1 MKPAVVHGE
10 PAAAVLG
17 INFDEA
23 AAELNITPGVIHLR
37 LNRRCDDRINSYD
50 RYDEQRAAGFERFN
64 RRAEK
69 RTLLVDRVP
78 QRQGCGKNRQPIE
91 MEFENIKVA
100 EIAAFDQGF
109 IPRVHDPELRF
120 HHAVLI
126 FITDADHQRRLPIQ
140 PCNDQGIAEHDT
152 CDRAR
157 KAHEDEA
164 GHRCEQKNP
173 SHDFNGRDDMGVQRL
188 RIHVAVADRGQR
200 LHAEEEAIKKPMPAS
215 AASDTVLLDTVKR
228 GEKKIEPD
236 IKTGD
241 KRGESR
247 PFQTEQPAID
257 VAPSPGVRPDFDE
270 LDLTGADGNLTW
282 LSALP
287 RPLHRSSNLR

>member
-1 MKPAVVHGE
+1 VKAAVIDCE

-17 INFDEA
+17 VDFDKA
-23 AAELNITPGVIHLR
+23 LAKLNIAPAIILLR
-37 LNRRCDDRINSYD
+37 LNRRCDHRIDSNN
-50 RYDEQRAAGFERFN
+50 RYDKQRTAGAERFIS
-64 RRAEK
+64 RAEK
-69 RTLLVDRVP
+69 RALLVDGVP
-78 QRQGCGKNRQPIE
+78 QSQGRGKNRQPIE
-91 MEFENIKVA
+91 MEFEHIKVA
-100 EIAAFDQGF
+100 EIAAFEQRF
-109 IPRVHDPELRF
+109 IARKHDPELGF

-140 PCNDQGIAEHDT
+140 RRNDQGIAEHDT
-152 CDRAR
+152 GDWTR

-173 SHDFNGRDDMGVQRL
+173 SHDFNRRDDVGVQRL
-188 RIHVAVADRGQR
+188 RIHVAVADGGQR
-200 LHAEEEAIKKPMPAS
+200 LHAEEEAVKKPMSAS
-215 AASDTVLLDTVKR
+215 AASDTVLLDTVKG

-247 PFQTEQPAID
+247 PLQTEQPAID
-257 VAPSPGVRPDFDE
+257 VAPPPGVRPHFDE
-270 LDLTGADGNLTW
+270 LDLTGTDGNLTG

-287 RPLHRSSNLR
+287 RPLHRSPNLR